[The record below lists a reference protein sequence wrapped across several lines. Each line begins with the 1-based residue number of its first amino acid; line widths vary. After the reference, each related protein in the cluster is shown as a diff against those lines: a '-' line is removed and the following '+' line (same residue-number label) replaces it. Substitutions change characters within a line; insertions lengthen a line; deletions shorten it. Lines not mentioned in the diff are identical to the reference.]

1 MRRVG
6 YAVGVGEALGD
17 GDALNDGLTDTVGA
31 GDASTPPRGGRSSTT
46 APAARSVIAMIV
58 SAGR

>member
-31 GDASTPPRGGRSSTT
+31 GEASTPPRGVGARTIGR
-46 APAARSVIAMIV
+46 R
-58 SAGR
+58 